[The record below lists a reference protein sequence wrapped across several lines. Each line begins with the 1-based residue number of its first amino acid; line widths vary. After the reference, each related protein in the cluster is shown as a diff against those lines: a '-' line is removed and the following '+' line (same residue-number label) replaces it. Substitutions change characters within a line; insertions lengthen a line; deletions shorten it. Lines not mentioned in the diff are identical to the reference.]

1 MYLLKQLVWHRI
13 SVAYRRINLN
23 QQDNRQPLPA
33 HPAAVV
39 ANAITMDQSQNF
51 IALWREG
58 RTRFSNLLSSITEAD
73 LTKRL
78 GDSPN
83 SAGFLIRHI
92 GDVELL
98 FSKNVF
104 ELPGLQVHAKTVIAQ
119 KDTGEWT
126 NLQELLIYQQSAF
139 ETLQRAIARHVE
151 NSWEQTITTKEFGTK
166 TNAEALGRI
175 TTHTAYHAGQ
185 LAIILKYGK

>member
-1 MYLLKQLVWHRI
+1 MIAANLV
-13 SVAYRRINLN
+13 
-23 QQDNRQPLPA
+23 
-33 HPAAVV
+33 
-39 ANAITMDQSQNF
+39 
-51 IALWREG
+51 ALWTEG
-58 RTRFSNLLSSITEAD
+58 RTRFSNQLSSITEAD

-78 GDSPN
+78 GAAPN

-92 GDVELL
+92 ADVELL

-104 ELPGLQVHAKTVIAQ
+104 KAEGLQVHAKTVIAQ

-126 NLQELLIYQQSAF
+126 NLEELLSYQQTAF
-139 ETLQRAIARHVE
+139 ETLRTVLLNQPDTA
-151 NSWEQTITTKEFGTK
+151 WEEIITTKEFGTK
-166 TNAEALGRI
+166 TKIEALGRI